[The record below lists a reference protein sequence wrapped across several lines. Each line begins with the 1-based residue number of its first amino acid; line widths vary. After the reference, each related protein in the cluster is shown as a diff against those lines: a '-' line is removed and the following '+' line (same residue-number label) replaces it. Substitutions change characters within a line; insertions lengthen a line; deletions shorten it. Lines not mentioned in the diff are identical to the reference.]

1 MILRNRDLDVA
12 LIVSWMRSGK
22 FLATCCTRVLRL
34 GCKFNINTQHPP
46 AVTVAAL
53 NANGARKTYDSLAV
67 DWWIPGT
74 FTWEE
79 GPSSRTLAPSA
90 RGQVPQEFWKD
101 KHPNSTTRLSSVNSL
116 FMLWTM
122 SAAGNPSW
130 IASSIAIQSR
140 PFGSRG
146 QYVAW
151 SRHWNGDGPTRKYS
165 GGHTHVPRG
174 NGLVDQVEFD
184 LKVAEVEESYTYSG
198 RYNASTFF
206 ATTIYTHAGDNTF
219 SDDTCSPGC
228 IDVCRRRDCQERT
241 DTSFDANHVRTA
253 DEPVRKCS
261 GSMSLES
268 DVPPKHLKLGPL
280 KGWGV
285 KRDGVSM
292 SVVE

>member
-90 RGQVPQEFWKD
+90 RGQVPQGYNRWSCRMASQSQFGQ
-101 KHPNSTTRLSSVNSL
+101 RLYYSFVFCKLVVHVVDHVSSRESKLDSL
-116 FMLWTM
+116 FNRNSVKTL
-122 SAAGNPSW
+122 W
-130 IASSIAIQSR
+130 IARPICGMVSPLEWRRPHTKIFRGAYTRTSR
-140 PFGSRG
+140 ER
-146 QYVAW
+146 
-151 SRHWNGDGPTRKYS
+151 
-165 GGHTHVPRG
+165 
-174 NGLVDQVEFD
+174 
-184 LKVAEVEESYTYSG
+184 
-198 RYNASTFF
+198 NASTFF